1 MAMEAAFNAII
12 NTGID
17 IRLFRRKDRH
27 DLYGHNPMRNDSDE
41 YDSDFSDEDYEDNN
55 MYNQHDRHHDHREHK
70 IVLWIIGITFVMI
83 LLLAWLVFVP
93 QNKLNN
99 YPQTDGVSPVVSIQI
114 QKTHNLT
121 PEYYVTIKYHDT
133 HGHIQQI
140 SRLIQGDSLIVEG
153 DIIQFPGSPTRFQLM
168 SVTGKNTHPASGQL
182 IIPADNS
189 IQPNDADTGYLNT
202 VQSNQWMA
210 PTVTINT
217 CTVILGPIVDYNSH
231 NFIVRVSQDGTCNK
245 HQLS

>member
-1 MAMEAAFNAII
+1 MAMKTAFNAII

-27 DLYGHNPMRNDSDE
+27 DLYGHNPMRNDADE
-41 YDSDFSDEDYEDNN
+41 YDSDFSDEVYEDND
-55 MYNQHDRHHDHREHK
+55 MYNKHHNHELRQRK
-70 IVLWIIGITFVMI
+70 IILWMISIILAVIF
-83 LLLAWLVFVP
+83 LLTWLVFVP

-99 YPQTDGVSPVVSIQI
+99 YPQTDGISPVVSIQI

-121 PEYYVTIKYHDT
+121 HEYYVTIKYDDA

-153 DIIQFPGSPTRFQLM
+153 DTIQFPGSHTRFQLLE
-168 SVTGKNTHPASGQL
+168 VTGQYKNVQSEPSISL
-182 IIPADNS
+182 PDNN
-189 IQPNDADTGYLNT
+189 IQPNDTDIGYLTT
-202 VQSNQWMA
+202 VQANRWMA
-210 PTVTINT
+210 PTVTINI
-217 CTVILGPIVDYNSH
+217 CTVILGPIIDYNSH
-231 NFIVRVSQDGTCNK
+231 NFTIQVSQNGACSK